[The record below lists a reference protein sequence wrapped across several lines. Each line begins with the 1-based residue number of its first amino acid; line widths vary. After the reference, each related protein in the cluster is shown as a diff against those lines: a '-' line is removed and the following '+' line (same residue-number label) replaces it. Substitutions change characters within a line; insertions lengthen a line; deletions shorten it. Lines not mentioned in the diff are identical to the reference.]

1 MPASREVPG
10 VTQAKGAKMVR
21 GMVAIV
27 AAAVMAAGG
36 AGLARAGEKV
46 TGEGIDLSCYL
57 HHPDTSTGNS
67 HRKCAETCAKKGLP
81 MGLLT
86 SDKQVYVLLEDHE
99 NPKAY
104 AAALAKAAQQATV
117 EGDKVNLGG
126 VQGIV
131 VESTAD

>member
-1 MPASREVPG
+1 MARAFQRWSI
-10 VTQAKGAKMVR
+10 ALAGAV
-21 GMVAIV
+21 VL
-27 AAAVMAAGG
+27 AAAPMAA
-36 AGLARAGEKV
+36 AGEKI
-46 TGEGIDLSCYL
+46 TGEVVDMSCYL
-57 HHPDTSTGNS
+57 HHPETSTGAS

-86 SDKQVYVLLEDHE
+86 SDKQVFLLLEDHE

-117 EGDKVNLGG
+117 EGDKVNVGG

-131 VESTAD
+131 VEATE

>member
-1 MPASREVPG
+1 MRRRFHG
-10 VTQAKGAKMVR
+10 W
-21 GMVAIV
+21 AIGL
-27 AAAVMAAGG
+27 ACALALTATGG
-36 AGLARAGEKV
+36 ANAADKV
-46 TGEGIDLSCYL
+46 TGEVVDLSCYL
-57 HHPDTSTGNS
+57 HHPDTSTGAG

-86 SDKQVYVLLEDHE
+86 SDKQVFLLLEDHD

-117 EGDKVNLGG
+117 DGIKVNLGG

-131 VESTAD
+131 VEVVE